1 MPRYDYL
8 IIGGGMAADAAAHG
22 IRERDANGTI
32 GLISADPHAPY
43 NRPPLSKALWKG
55 DAEETVWRKTADAR
69 VDLRLGRTVRT
80 LEADAKR
87 VTDDRGDT
95 YDYGKL
101 LLATGGEPRRL
112 AGAPEGVIYFRSLDD
127 YRRTRALVDD
137 GARFVVIGGGFIG
150 AEVAAALRLQQ
161 RDVTMI
167 VPEQGIGARV
177 FPADLATFIA
187 TYYREKGVTVKL
199 GDSVAGIEAR
209 GSGFMV
215 RTKSAGDVEANGVV
229 AGLGI
234 VPNVDLA
241 TQGGL
246 PIDNGIM
253 VDEQLRTSR
262 ADVYAAGDVA
272 AFTNR
277 ALGKRMRV
285 EHEDNALTQGRMAGL
300 SMAGENVRYDHLP
313 FFYSDLFNLGYEAV
327 GEIDARHEMAA
338 DWTEPYRKGVVY
350 YLANGRVRG
359 VLLWGIFGKVDEA
372 RALIADAG
380 PFTAEKL
387 KGRIKA

>member
-101 LLATGGEPRRL
+101 LLAMGGEPRRL